1 MKVYY
6 EEQLAYLAKSKEYSD
21 NEIEE
26 LKWSV
31 DKVREQQE

>member
-1 MKVYY
+1 MKNYY
-6 EEQLAYLAKSKEYSD
+6 EEQLAYLAKSKEYSE

-31 DKVREQQE
+31 EKGREQY